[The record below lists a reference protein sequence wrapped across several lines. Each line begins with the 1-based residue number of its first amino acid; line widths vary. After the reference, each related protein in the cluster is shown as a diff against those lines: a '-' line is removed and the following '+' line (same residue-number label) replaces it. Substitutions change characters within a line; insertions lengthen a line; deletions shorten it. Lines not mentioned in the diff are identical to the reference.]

1 MISKNT
7 LYYYIN
13 KYSNIMPDTPPTASW
28 YSSISSNINSYL
40 KYNYGLRELITAS
53 LEYLEDAEESEI
65 LTWIKEKINLVFIA
79 NANKYNKLYEIETAQ
94 TSVLSDK
101 SWTKTTAFSGSDEI
115 TQSGTDQT
123 ANTGSDTRA
132 LTNGGSDTR
141 ALTNG
146 GSDTTALTTG
156 GHDTSALTNGGSDSG
171 SETHGGTDTTT
182 NSKPVFDLA
191 VDVNAGSSATQ
202 NGETISTSATYGKT
216 ENNTTTYG
224 RTENNTY
231 SYGKTE
237 NDTTTYGRT
246 ENNTTTYG
254 KNTSTTYGKKDTL
267 KHGQSILESYNG
279 TDDDMKAIKDYKDFW
294 GKWSFIDIV
303 SRDIINEITYTTI
316 F

>member
-13 KYSNIMPDTPPTASW
+13 KYQNIMPDTPPVASW
-28 YSSISSNINSYL
+28 YASISSNINSYL

-53 LEYLEDAEESEI
+53 LEYLEDAEEADI
-65 LTWIKEKINLVFIA
+65 LSWIKEKINLVFIA

-101 SWTKTTAFSGSDEI
+101 KWTKTTTYSGNDETTLSGSD
-115 TQSGTDQT
+115 ST
-123 ANTGSDTRA
+123 ANTGHDTRA
-132 LTNGGSDTR
+132 RANGGSDT
-141 ALTNG
+141 
-146 GSDTTALTTG
+146 SALTTG
-156 GHDTSALTNGGSDSG
+156 GHDTSALTNGGSDTG

-237 NDTTTYGRT
+237 NDTTTYGK
-246 ENNTTTYG
+246 TTA
-254 KNTSTTYGKKDTL
+254 TTYGKKETL
-267 KHGQSILESYNG
+267 KHGKSISESYDG
-279 TDDDMKAIKDYKDFW
+279 TDDDMRAIKDYKDFW

-303 SRDIINEITYTTI
+303 ARDIINEITYSTI

>member
-13 KYSNIMPDTPPTASW
+13 KYQNIMPDTPPAASW
-28 YSSISSNINSYL
+28 YASISSNINSYL

-53 LEYLEDAEESEI
+53 LEYLEDAEETDI
-65 LTWIKEKINLVFIA
+65 LSWIKEKINLVFIA
-79 NANKYNKLYEIETAQ
+79 NANKYNKLFEIETAQ

-101 SWTKTTAFSGSDEI
+101 KWTKTTTYSGNDETTLSGSD
-115 TQSGTDQT
+115 ST
-123 ANTGSDTRA
+123 ANTGHDTRA
-132 LTNGGSDTR
+132 RANSGSDT
-141 ALTNG
+141 
-146 GSDTTALTTG
+146 SALTTG
-156 GHDTSALTNGGSDSG
+156 GHDTSALTNGGSDTG

-191 VDVNAGSSATQ
+191 IDVNAGSSATQ

-237 NDTTTYGRT
+237 NDTTTYGK
-246 ENNTTTYG
+246 TTA
-254 KNTSTTYGKKDTL
+254 TTYGKKETL
-267 KHGQSILESYNG
+267 KHGKSISESYDG
-279 TDDDMKAIKDYKDFW
+279 TDDDMRAIKDYKDFW

-303 SRDIINEITYTTI
+303 SRDIINEITYSTI

>member
-13 KYSNIMPDTPPTASW
+13 KYQNIMPDTPPAASW
-28 YSSISSNINSYL
+28 YASISSNINSYL

-53 LEYLEDAEESEI
+53 LEYLEDAEEADI

-79 NANKYNKLYEIETAQ
+79 NENKYNKLFEIETAQ

-101 SWTKTTAFSGSDEI
+101 KWTKTTTYSGNDETTLSGSD
-115 TQSGTDQT
+115 ST
-123 ANTGSDTRA
+123 ANTGRDTRA
-132 LTNGGSDTR
+132 RANGGS
-141 ALTNG
+141 
-146 GSDTTALTTG
+146 
-156 GHDTSALTNGGSDSG
+156 DTSALTNGGSDTG

-191 VDVNAGSSATQ
+191 IDVNAGSSATL

-237 NDTTTYGRT
+237 NDTTTYGK
-246 ENNTTTYG
+246 TTA
-254 KNTSTTYGKKDTL
+254 TTYGKKETL
-267 KHGQSILESYNG
+267 KHGKSISESYDG

-303 SRDIINEITYTTI
+303 SRDIINEITNSTI

>member
-13 KYSNIMPDTPPTASW
+13 KYHNIMPDTPPAASW
-28 YSSISSNINSYL
+28 YASISSNINSYL

-53 LEYLEDAEESEI
+53 LEYLEDAEETDI
-65 LTWIKEKINLVFIA
+65 LSWIKEKINLVFIA
-79 NANKYNKLYEIETAQ
+79 NANKYNKLFEIETAQ
-94 TSVLSDK
+94 TSVLTDK
-101 SWTKTTAFSGSDEI
+101 KWTKTTTYSGNDETTLSGSD
-115 TQSGTDQT
+115 ST
-123 ANTGSDTRA
+123 ANTGHDTRA
-132 LTNGGSDTR
+132 LTNGGK
-141 ALTNG
+141 
-146 GSDTTALTTG
+146 DTTALTTG
-156 GHDTSALTNGGSDSG
+156 GSDTSALTNGGSDSG

-182 NSKPVFDLA
+182 NRKPVFDLA

-237 NDTTTYGRT
+237 NDTTTYGK
-246 ENNTTTYG
+246 TTA
-254 KNTSTTYGKKDTL
+254 TTYGKKETL
-267 KHGQSILESYNG
+267 KHGKSISESYDG

-303 SRDIINEITYTTI
+303 ARDIINEITYSTI

>member
-13 KYSNIMPDTPPTASW
+13 KYNSIMPDNPPAASW
-28 YSSISSNINSYL
+28 YGSISSNINSYL

-53 LEYLEDAEESEI
+53 LEYLEDAEETDI
-65 LTWIKEKINLVFIA
+65 LSWIKEKINLVFIA

-94 TSVLSDK
+94 TSALSDK
-101 SWTKTTAFSGSDEI
+101 KWTKTTAFSGNDETTLSGSDSI
-115 TQSGTDQT
+115 
-123 ANTGSDTRA
+123 ANTGHDTRA
-132 LTNGGSDTR
+132 LTNGGSDT
-141 ALTNG
+141 
-146 GSDTTALTTG
+146 SALTTG

-171 SETHGGTDTTT
+171 TETHGGTDTTT

-202 NGETISTSATYGKT
+202 NGETINTSATYGKT

-237 NDTTTYGRT
+237 NDTTTYG
-246 ENNTTTYG
+246 
-254 KNTSTTYGKKDTL
+254 KNTATTYGKKETL
-267 KHGQSILESYNG
+267 KHGKSVSESYEG
-279 TDDDMKAIKDYKDFW
+279 TDNDMRTLKEYKDFW

-303 SRDIINEITYTTI
+303 SRDIINEITYSTI

>member
-13 KYSNIMPDTPPTASW
+13 KYNSIMPDTPPAASW
-28 YSSISSNINSYL
+28 YDSISSNINSYL

-53 LEYLEDAEESEI
+53 LDYLEDAEETDI
-65 LTWIKEKINLVFIA
+65 LSWIKEKINLVFIA
-79 NANKYNKLYEIETAQ
+79 NANKYNKLFEIETAQ

-101 SWTKTTAFSGSDEI
+101 KWTKTTTYSGNDETTLSGSD
-115 TQSGTDQT
+115 ST
-123 ANTGSDTRA
+123 ANTGHDTRA
-132 LTNGGSDTR
+132 LTNGGKDT
-141 ALTNG
+141 
-146 GSDTTALTTG
+146 SALTTG
-156 GHDTSALTNGGSDSG
+156 GSDTSALTNGGSDSG

-231 SYGKTE
+231 TYGKTE
-237 NDTTTYGRT
+237 NDTTTYGK
-246 ENNTTTYG
+246 TTA
-254 KNTSTTYGKKDTL
+254 TTYGKKETL
-267 KHGQSILESYNG
+267 KHGKSISESYDG

-303 SRDIINEITYTTI
+303 SRDIINEITYSTI

>member
-13 KYSNIMPDTPPTASW
+13 KYNNIMPDTPPAASW

-53 LEYLEDAEESEI
+53 LEYLEDAEETDI
-65 LTWIKEKINLVFIA
+65 LSWIKEKINLVFIA
-79 NANKYNKLYEIETAQ
+79 NENKYNKLFEIETAQ

-101 SWTKTTAFSGSDEI
+101 KWTKTTAFSGSDEI
-115 TQSGTDQT
+115 TQSGTDST
-123 ANTGSDTRA
+123 ANTGHDTRA
-132 LTNGGSDTR
+132 LTNGGSDT
-141 ALTNG
+141 
-146 GSDTTALTTG
+146 SALTTG
-156 GHDTSALTNGGSDSG
+156 GHDTSALTNGGSDTG

-191 VDVNAGSSATQ
+191 IDVNAGSSATQ
-202 NGETISTSATYGKT
+202 NGETINTSATYGKT
-216 ENNTTTYG
+216 ENSTTNYG

-237 NDTTTYGRT
+237 NDTTTYGK
-246 ENNTTTYG
+246 TTA
-254 KNTSTTYGKKDTL
+254 TTYGKKDTL
-267 KHGQSILESYNG
+267 KHGQSILESYEG

-303 SRDIINEITYTTI
+303 ARDIINEITYSTI

>member
-13 KYSNIMPDTPPTASW
+13 KYNNIMPDTPPVASW
-28 YSSISSNINSYL
+28 YASISSNINSYL

-53 LEYLEDAEESEI
+53 LEYLEDAEEADI
-65 LTWIKEKINLVFIA
+65 LSWIKEKINLVFIA
-79 NANKYNKLYEIETAQ
+79 NANKYNKLFEIETAQ

-101 SWTKTTAFSGSDEI
+101 KWTKTTTYSGNDETTLSGSD
-115 TQSGTDQT
+115 ST
-123 ANTGSDTRA
+123 ANTGHDTRA
-132 LTNGGSDTR
+132 LTNGGSDT
-141 ALTNG
+141 
-146 GSDTTALTTG
+146 SALTTG
-156 GHDTSALTNGGSDSG
+156 GHDTSALTNGGSDTG

-237 NDTTTYGRT
+237 NDTTTYGK
-246 ENNTTTYG
+246 TTA
-254 KNTSTTYGKKDTL
+254 TTYGKKETL
-267 KHGQSILESYNG
+267 KHGKSISESYDG
-279 TDDDMKAIKDYKDFW
+279 TNDDMKAIKDYKDFW

-303 SRDIINEITYTTI
+303 SRDIINEITYSTI

>member
-13 KYSNIMPDTPPTASW
+13 KYNNIMPDTPPAASW
-28 YSSISSNINSYL
+28 YASISSNINSYL

-53 LEYLEDAEESEI
+53 LEYLEDAEETDI
-65 LTWIKEKINLVFIA
+65 LSWIKEKINLVFIA
-79 NANKYNKLYEIETAQ
+79 NANKYNKLFEIETAQ

-101 SWTKTTAFSGSDEI
+101 KWTKTTAFSGSDEL
-115 TQSGTDQT
+115 TQSGSDSIS
-123 ANTGSDTRA
+123 NTGHDTRA
-132 LTNGGSDTR
+132 LTNGGSDT
-141 ALTNG
+141 
-146 GSDTTALTTG
+146 SALTTG

-237 NDTTTYGRT
+237 NDTTTYGK
-246 ENNTTTYG
+246 TTA
-254 KNTSTTYGKKDTL
+254 TTYGKKDTL
-267 KHGQSILESYNG
+267 KHGQSILESYDG
-279 TDDDMKAIKDYKDFW
+279 TDDDMKAIKDYKNFW

-303 SRDIINEITYTTI
+303 SRDIINEITYSTI

>member
-13 KYSNIMPDTPPTASW
+13 KYQNIMPDTPPAASW
-28 YSSISSNINSYL
+28 YASIAANINSYL
-40 KYNYGLRELITAS
+40 KYNYGLRELITTS
-53 LEYLEDAEESEI
+53 LEYLEDAEEADI
-65 LTWIKEKINLVFIA
+65 LSWIKEKISLLFIA
-79 NANKYNKLYEIETAQ
+79 NDNKYDKLFEIETAQ
-94 TSVLSDK
+94 TSALSDK
-101 SWTKTTAFSGSDEI
+101 KWTKTTTYSGNDERTLSGSD
-115 TQSGTDQT
+115 ST
-123 ANTGSDTRA
+123 ANTGHDTRA
-132 LTNGGSDTR
+132 RANGGSDT
-141 ALTNG
+141 
-146 GSDTTALTTG
+146 SALTTG
-156 GHDTSALTNGGSDSG
+156 GHDTSALTNGGSDTG

-202 NGETISTSATYGKT
+202 NGETISTTATYGKT

-237 NDTTTYGRT
+237 NDTTTYGK
-246 ENNTTTYG
+246 TTA
-254 KNTSTTYGKKDTL
+254 TTYGKKDTL
-267 KHGQSILESYNG
+267 KHGKSISESYDG
-279 TDDDMKAIKDYKDFW
+279 TDDDIRAIKDYKDFW

-303 SRDIINEITYTTI
+303 ARDIINEITYSTI

>member
-13 KYSNIMPDTPPTASW
+13 KYNNIMPDTPPAASW
-28 YSSISSNINSYL
+28 YASISSNINSYL

-53 LEYLEDAEESEI
+53 LEYLEDAEEADI

-79 NANKYNKLYEIETAQ
+79 NANKYNKLFEIETAQ

-101 SWTKTTAFSGSDEI
+101 KWTKTTTYSGNDETTLSGSD
-115 TQSGTDQT
+115 ST
-123 ANTGSDTRA
+123 ANTGHDTRA
-132 LTNGGSDTR
+132 LTNGGNDT
-141 ALTNG
+141 
-146 GSDTTALTTG
+146 SALTTG
-156 GHDTSALTNGGSDSG
+156 GHDTSALTNGGSDTG

-202 NGETISTSATYGKT
+202 NGKTINTSATYGKT

-237 NDTTTYGRT
+237 NDTTTYGK
-246 ENNTTTYG
+246 TTA
-254 KNTSTTYGKKDTL
+254 TTYGKKETL
-267 KHGQSILESYNG
+267 KHGKSISESYDG
-279 TDDDMKAIKDYKDFW
+279 TDDDMRAIKDYKDFW

-303 SRDIINEITYTTI
+303 SRDIINEITYSTI

>member
-13 KYSNIMPDTPPTASW
+13 KYNSIMPDTPPAASW
-28 YSSISSNINSYL
+28 YASISSNINSYL

-53 LEYLEDAEESEI
+53 LEYLEDAEETDI
-65 LTWIKEKINLVFIA
+65 LSWIKEKINLVFIA
-79 NANKYNKLYEIETAQ
+79 NANKYNKLFEIETAQ

-101 SWTKTTAFSGSDEI
+101 KWTKTTTFSGNDETTLSGSD
-115 TQSGTDQT
+115 ST
-123 ANTGSDTRA
+123 ANTGHDTRA
-132 LTNGGSDTR
+132 RANGGKDT
-141 ALTNG
+141 
-146 GSDTTALTTG
+146 SALTTG
-156 GHDTSALTNGGSDSG
+156 GSDTSALTNGGSDTG

-231 SYGKTE
+231 TYGKTE
-237 NDTTTYGRT
+237 NDTTTYGK
-246 ENNTTTYG
+246 TTA
-254 KNTSTTYGKKDTL
+254 TTYGKKETL
-267 KHGQSILESYNG
+267 KHGKSISESYDG

-303 SRDIINEITYTTI
+303 ARDIINEITYSTI

>member
-13 KYSNIMPDTPPTASW
+13 KYNSIMPDTPPAASW
-28 YSSISSNINSYL
+28 YASISSNINSYL

-53 LEYLEDAEESEI
+53 LEYLEDAEETDI
-65 LTWIKEKINLVFIA
+65 LSWIKEKINLVFIA
-79 NANKYNKLYEIETAQ
+79 NSNKYNKLFEIETAQ

-101 SWTKTTAFSGSDEI
+101 KWTKTTTYSGNDETTLSGSD
-115 TQSGTDQT
+115 ST
-123 ANTGSDTRA
+123 ANTGHDTRA
-132 LTNGGSDTR
+132 LTNGGKDT
-141 ALTNG
+141 
-146 GSDTTALTTG
+146 SALTTG
-156 GHDTSALTNGGSDSG
+156 GSDTSALTNGGSDSG

-231 SYGKTE
+231 TYGKTE
-237 NDTTTYGRT
+237 NDTTTYGK
-246 ENNTTTYG
+246 TTA
-254 KNTSTTYGKKDTL
+254 TTYGKKETL
-267 KHGQSILESYNG
+267 KHGKSISESYDG

-303 SRDIINEITYTTI
+303 ARDIINEITYSTI

>member
-13 KYSNIMPDTPPTASW
+13 KYNNIMPDTPPAASW
-28 YSSISSNINSYL
+28 YASISSNINSYL

-53 LEYLEDAEESEI
+53 LEYLEDAEEADI
-65 LTWIKEKINLVFIA
+65 LSWIKEKINLVFIA
-79 NANKYNKLYEIETAQ
+79 NANKYNKLFEIETAQ

-101 SWTKTTAFSGSDEI
+101 KWTKTTTYSGNDETTLSGSD
-115 TQSGTDQT
+115 ST
-123 ANTGSDTRA
+123 ANTGHDTRA
-132 LTNGGSDTR
+132 RANGGSDT
-141 ALTNG
+141 
-146 GSDTTALTTG
+146 SALTTG
-156 GHDTSALTNGGSDSG
+156 GHDTSALTNGGSDTG

-191 VDVNAGSSATQ
+191 IDVNAGSSATQ
-202 NGETISTSATYGKT
+202 NGETINTSATYGKT

-237 NDTTTYGRT
+237 NDTTTYGK
-246 ENNTTTYG
+246 TTA
-254 KNTSTTYGKKDTL
+254 TTYGKKETL
-267 KHGQSILESYNG
+267 KHGKSISESYDG

-303 SRDIINEITYTTI
+303 SRDIINEITYSTI

>member
-13 KYSNIMPDTPPTASW
+13 KYNNIMPDTPPAASW
-28 YSSISSNINSYL
+28 YTSISSNINSYL

-53 LEYLEDAEESEI
+53 LEYLEDAEETDI
-65 LTWIKEKINLVFIA
+65 LSWIKEKINLVFIA
-79 NANKYNKLYEIETAQ
+79 NSNKYNKLFEIETAQ

-101 SWTKTTAFSGSDEI
+101 KWTKTTTYSGNDETTLSGSD
-115 TQSGTDQT
+115 ST
-123 ANTGSDTRA
+123 ANTGHDTRA
-132 LTNGGSDTR
+132 LTNGGSDT
-141 ALTNG
+141 
-146 GSDTTALTTG
+146 SALTTG
-156 GHDTSALTNGGSDSG
+156 GHDTSALTNGGSDTG

-237 NDTTTYGRT
+237 NDTTTYGK
-246 ENNTTTYG
+246 TTA
-254 KNTSTTYGKKDTL
+254 TTYGKKETL
-267 KHGQSILESYNG
+267 KHGKSISESYDG

-303 SRDIINEITYTTI
+303 SRDIINEITYSTI

>member
-13 KYSNIMPDTPPTASW
+13 KYNNIMPDTPPAASW
-28 YSSISSNINSYL
+28 YASISSNINSYL
-40 KYNYGLRELITAS
+40 KYNYGLRELLTAS
-53 LEYLEDAEESEI
+53 LEYLEEAEEADI
-65 LTWIKEKINLVFIA
+65 LSWIKEKINLVFIA
-79 NANKYNKLYEIETAQ
+79 NANKYNKLFEIETAQ

-101 SWTKTTAFSGSDEI
+101 KWTKTTTYSGNDETTLSGSD
-115 TQSGTDQT
+115 ST
-123 ANTGSDTRA
+123 ANTGHDTRA
-132 LTNGGSDTR
+132 LTNGGSDT
-141 ALTNG
+141 
-146 GSDTTALTTG
+146 SALTTG
-156 GHDTSALTNGGSDSG
+156 GHDTSALTNGGSDTG

-237 NDTTTYGRT
+237 NDTTTYGK
-246 ENNTTTYG
+246 TTA
-254 KNTSTTYGKKDTL
+254 TTYGKKETL
-267 KHGQSILESYNG
+267 KHGKSISESYDG
-279 TDDDMKAIKDYKDFW
+279 TEDDMRALKDYKDFW

-303 SRDIINEITYTTI
+303 ARDIINEITYSTI

>member
-13 KYSNIMPDTPPTASW
+13 KYNNIMPDTPPAASW
-28 YSSISSNINSYL
+28 YASISSNINSYL

-53 LEYLEDAEESEI
+53 LEYLEDAEETDI
-65 LTWIKEKINLVFIA
+65 LSWIKEKINLVFIA
-79 NANKYNKLYEIETAQ
+79 NANKYNKLFEIETAQ

-101 SWTKTTAFSGSDEI
+101 KWTKTTTFSGNDETTLSGSD
-115 TQSGTDQT
+115 ST
-123 ANTGSDTRA
+123 ANTGHDTRA
-132 LTNGGSDTR
+132 RANGGSDT
-141 ALTNG
+141 
-146 GSDTTALTTG
+146 SALTTG
-156 GHDTSALTNGGSDSG
+156 GHDTSALTNGGSDTG

-231 SYGKTE
+231 TYGKTE
-237 NDTTTYGRT
+237 NDTTTYGK
-246 ENNTTTYG
+246 TTA
-254 KNTSTTYGKKDTL
+254 TTYGKKETL
-267 KHGQSILESYNG
+267 KHGKSISESYDG

-303 SRDIINEITYTTI
+303 SRDIINEITYSTI

>member
-13 KYSNIMPDTPPTASW
+13 KYNNIMPDTPPAASW
-28 YSSISSNINSYL
+28 YASISSNINSYL

-53 LEYLEDAEESEI
+53 LDYLEDAEESEI
-65 LTWIKEKINLVFIA
+65 LSWIKEKINLLFIA
-79 NANKYNKLYEIETAQ
+79 NDNKYDKLFEIETAQ
-94 TSVLSDK
+94 TSALSDK
-101 SWTKTTAFSGSDEI
+101 KWTKTTTYSGNDETTLSGSD
-115 TQSGTDQT
+115 ST
-123 ANTGSDTRA
+123 ANTGHDTRA
-132 LTNGGSDTR
+132 LTNGGSDTS
-141 ALTNG
+141 ALITG
-146 GSDTTALTTG
+146 GS
-156 GHDTSALTNGGSDSG
+156 DTSALTNGGSDTG

-202 NGETISTSATYGKT
+202 NGETISTAATYGKT

-237 NDTTTYGRT
+237 NDTTTYGK
-246 ENNTTTYG
+246 TTA
-254 KNTSTTYGKKDTL
+254 TTYGKKETL
-267 KHGQSILESYNG
+267 KHGKSITETYDG
-279 TDDDMKAIKDYKDFW
+279 TEDDIRALKDYKDFW

-303 SRDIINEITYTTI
+303 SRDIINEITYSTI

>member
-13 KYSNIMPDTPPTASW
+13 KYNNIMPDTPPAASW
-28 YSSISSNINSYL
+28 YASISSNINSYL

-53 LEYLEDAEESEI
+53 LEYLEDAEETDI
-65 LTWIKEKINLVFIA
+65 LSWIKEKINLVFIA
-79 NANKYNKLYEIETAQ
+79 NANKYNKLFEIETAQ

-101 SWTKTTAFSGSDEI
+101 KWTKTTTYSGNDETTLSGSD
-115 TQSGTDQT
+115 ST
-123 ANTGSDTRA
+123 ANTGHDTRA
-132 LTNGGSDTR
+132 RANGGSDT
-141 ALTNG
+141 
-146 GSDTTALTTG
+146 SALTTG
-156 GHDTSALTNGGSDSG
+156 GHDTSALTNGGSDTG

-237 NDTTTYGRT
+237 NDTTTYGK
-246 ENNTTTYG
+246 TTA
-254 KNTSTTYGKKDTL
+254 TTYGKKETL
-267 KHGQSILESYNG
+267 KHGKSISESYDG

-303 SRDIINEITYTTI
+303 SRDIINEITYSTI

>member
-13 KYSNIMPDTPPTASW
+13 KYNNIMPDTPPAASW
-28 YSSISSNINSYL
+28 YASISSNINSYL

-53 LEYLEDAEESEI
+53 LEYLEDAEETDI
-65 LTWIKEKINLVFIA
+65 LAWIKEKINLVFIA
-79 NANKYNKLYEIETAQ
+79 NANKYNKLFEIETAQ

-101 SWTKTTAFSGSDEI
+101 KWTKTTTYSGNDETTLSGSD
-115 TQSGTDQT
+115 ST
-123 ANTGSDTRA
+123 ANTGHDTRA
-132 LTNGGSDTR
+132 LTNGGSDT
-141 ALTNG
+141 
-146 GSDTTALTTG
+146 SALTTG
-156 GHDTSALTNGGSDSG
+156 GHDTSALTNGGSDTG

-237 NDTTTYGRT
+237 NDTTTYGK
-246 ENNTTTYG
+246 TTA
-254 KNTSTTYGKKDTL
+254 TTYGKKETL
-267 KHGQSILESYNG
+267 KHGKSISESYDG

-303 SRDIINEITYTTI
+303 SRDIINEITYSTI

>member
-13 KYSNIMPDTPPTASW
+13 KYNNIMPDTPPAASW
-28 YSSISSNINSYL
+28 YASISSNINSYL

-53 LEYLEDAEESEI
+53 LEYLEDAEETDI
-65 LTWIKEKINLVFIA
+65 LAWIKEKINLVFIA

-123 ANTGSDTRA
+123 ANTGHDTRA

-141 ALTNG
+141 
-146 GSDTTALTTG
+146 ALTTG
-156 GHDTSALTNGGSDSG
+156 GHDTSALTNGGSDTG

-237 NDTTTYGRT
+237 NDTTTYGK
-246 ENNTTTYG
+246 TTA
-254 KNTSTTYGKKDTL
+254 TTYGKKDTL

-279 TDDDMKAIKDYKDFW
+279 TDDDMKAIKNYKDFW

-303 SRDIINEITYTTI
+303 SRDIINEITYSTI

>member
-13 KYSNIMPDTPPTASW
+13 KYNNIMPDTPPAASW
-28 YSSISSNINSYL
+28 YASISSNINSYL

-53 LEYLEDAEESEI
+53 LEYLEDAEETDI
-65 LTWIKEKINLVFIA
+65 LSWIKEKINLVFIA
-79 NANKYNKLYEIETAQ
+79 NANKYNKLFEIETAQ

-101 SWTKTTAFSGSDEI
+101 KWTKTTTYSGNDERTLSGSD
-115 TQSGTDQT
+115 ST
-123 ANTGSDTRA
+123 ANTGHDTRA
-132 LTNGGSDTR
+132 RANGGSDT
-141 ALTNG
+141 
-146 GSDTTALTTG
+146 SALTTG
-156 GHDTSALTNGGSDSG
+156 GHDTSALTNGGSDTG

-202 NGETISTSATYGKT
+202 NGETINTSATYGKT
-216 ENNTTTYG
+216 ENSTTNYG

-237 NDTTTYGRT
+237 NDTTTYGK
-246 ENNTTTYG
+246 TTA
-254 KNTSTTYGKKDTL
+254 TTYGKKDTL
-267 KHGQSILESYNG
+267 KHGKSISESYEG

-303 SRDIINEITYTTI
+303 ARDIINEITYSTI

>member
-13 KYSNIMPDTPPTASW
+13 KYNNIMPDTPPAASW
-28 YSSISSNINSYL
+28 YASISSNINSYL

-53 LEYLEDAEESEI
+53 LEYLEDAEETDI
-65 LTWIKEKINLVFIA
+65 LSWIKEKINLVFIA
-79 NANKYNKLYEIETAQ
+79 NSNKYNKLFEIETAQ

-101 SWTKTTAFSGSDEI
+101 KWTKTTTYSGNDERTLSGSD
-115 TQSGTDQT
+115 ST
-123 ANTGSDTRA
+123 ANTGHDTRA
-132 LTNGGSDTR
+132 LTNGGSDT
-141 ALTNG
+141 
-146 GSDTTALTTG
+146 SALTTG
-156 GHDTSALTNGGSDSG
+156 GHDTSALTNGGSDTG

-202 NGETISTSATYGKT
+202 NGETINTSATYGKT

-237 NDTTTYGRT
+237 NDTTTYGK
-246 ENNTTTYG
+246 TTA
-254 KNTSTTYGKKDTL
+254 TTYGKKDTL
-267 KHGQSILESYNG
+267 KHGKNISESYDG
-279 TDDDMKAIKDYKDFW
+279 TDDDMRALKDYKDFW

-303 SRDIINEITYTTI
+303 SRDIINEITYSTI

>member
-13 KYSNIMPDTPPTASW
+13 KYNNIMPDTPPAASW
-28 YSSISSNINSYL
+28 YASISSNINSYL

-53 LEYLEDAEESEI
+53 LEYLEDAEEADI
-65 LTWIKEKINLVFIA
+65 LTWIKAKINLVFIA
-79 NANKYNKLYEIETAQ
+79 NSNKYNKLFEIETAQ
-94 TSVLSDK
+94 TSALSDK
-101 SWTKTTAFSGSDEI
+101 KWTKTTTYSGNDERTLSGSD
-115 TQSGTDQT
+115 ST
-123 ANTGSDTRA
+123 ANTGNDTRA
-132 LTNGGSDTR
+132 RANGGSDT
-141 ALTNG
+141 
-146 GSDTTALTTG
+146 SALTTG

-202 NGETISTSATYGKT
+202 NGKTINTSMTYGKT
-216 ENNTTTYG
+216 ANNTTTYG

-237 NDTTTYGRT
+237 NDTTTYGK
-246 ENNTTTYG
+246 TTA
-254 KNTSTTYGKKDTL
+254 TTYGKKDTL
-267 KHGQSILESYNG
+267 KHGKSISESYDG
-279 TDDDMKAIKDYKDFW
+279 TDDDMQAIKDYKDFW

-303 SRDIINEITYTTI
+303 SRDIINEITYSTI

>member
-13 KYSNIMPDTPPTASW
+13 KYNNIMPDTPPAASW
-28 YSSISSNINSYL
+28 YASISSNINSYL

-53 LEYLEDAEESEI
+53 LEYLEDAEETDI
-65 LTWIKEKINLVFIA
+65 LSWIKEKINLVFIA
-79 NANKYNKLYEIETAQ
+79 NSNKYNKLFEIETAQ

-101 SWTKTTAFSGSDEI
+101 KWTKTTTFSGNDETTLSGSD
-115 TQSGTDQT
+115 ST
-123 ANTGSDTRA
+123 ANTGHDTRA
-132 LTNGGSDTR
+132 RANGGSDT
-141 ALTNG
+141 
-146 GSDTTALTTG
+146 SALTTG
-156 GHDTSALTNGGSDSG
+156 GHDTSALTNGGSDTG

-237 NDTTTYGRT
+237 NDTTTYGK
-246 ENNTTTYG
+246 TTA
-254 KNTSTTYGKKDTL
+254 TTYGKKETL
-267 KHGQSILESYNG
+267 KHGKSISESYDG

-303 SRDIINEITYTTI
+303 ARDIINEITYSTI

>member
-13 KYSNIMPDTPPTASW
+13 KYNNIMPDTPPAASW
-28 YSSISSNINSYL
+28 YASISSNINSYL

-53 LEYLEDAEESEI
+53 LEYLEGAEETDI
-65 LTWIKEKINLVFIA
+65 LSWIKEKINLVFIA
-79 NANKYNKLYEIETAQ
+79 NENKYNKLFEIETAQ
-94 TSVLSDK
+94 TSALSDK
-101 SWTKTTAFSGSDEI
+101 KWTKTTTYSGNDERTLSGSDSTE
-115 TQSGTDQT
+115 
-123 ANTGSDTRA
+123 NTGQDTRA
-132 LTNGGSDTR
+132 RANGGSDT
-141 ALTNG
+141 
-146 GSDTTALTTG
+146 SALTTG
-156 GHDTSALTNGGSDSG
+156 GSDTNALTNGGSDSG

-191 VDVNAGSSATQ
+191 VDVNAGSSATH

-224 RTENNTY
+224 KTENNTY

-237 NDTTTYGRT
+237 NDTTTYGK
-246 ENNTTTYG
+246 TTA
-254 KNTSTTYGKKDTL
+254 TTYGKKDTL
-267 KHGQSILESYNG
+267 KHGKSISESYDG
-279 TDDDMKAIKDYKDFW
+279 TDDDMGALKDYKDFW

-303 SRDIINEITYTTI
+303 ARDIINEITYSTI

>member
-13 KYSNIMPDTPPTASW
+13 KYNNIMPDTPPAASW
-28 YSSISSNINSYL
+28 YASISSNINSYL
-40 KYNYGLRELITAS
+40 KYNYGLRELITSS
-53 LEYLEDAEESEI
+53 LEYLEDAEETDI
-65 LTWIKEKINLVFIA
+65 LSWIKEKVNLVFIA
-79 NANKYNKLYEIETAQ
+79 NANKYNKLFEIETAQ

-101 SWTKTTAFSGSDEI
+101 KWTKTTTYSGNDETTLSGSD
-115 TQSGTDQT
+115 ST
-123 ANTGSDTRA
+123 ANTGHDTRA
-132 LTNGGSDTR
+132 RANGGSDT
-141 ALTNG
+141 
-146 GSDTTALTTG
+146 SALTTG
-156 GHDTSALTNGGSDSG
+156 GHDTSALTNGGSDTG

-237 NDTTTYGRT
+237 NDTTTYGK
-246 ENNTTTYG
+246 TTA
-254 KNTSTTYGKKDTL
+254 TTYGKKETL
-267 KHGQSILESYNG
+267 KHGKSISESYDG
-279 TDDDMKAIKDYKDFW
+279 TDDDMRALKDYKDFW

-303 SRDIINEITYTTI
+303 SRDIINEITYSTI

>member
-13 KYSNIMPDTPPTASW
+13 KYQNIMPDTPPASSW
-28 YSSISSNINSYL
+28 YASISSNINSYL

-53 LEYLEDAEESEI
+53 LEYLEGAEETDI
-65 LTWIKEKINLVFIA
+65 LSWIKEKINLVFIA
-79 NANKYNKLYEIETAQ
+79 NANKYNKLFEIETAQ
-94 TSVLSDK
+94 TSVLSDTK
-101 SWTKTTAFSGSDEI
+101 WTKTTTYSGNDETTLSGSD
-115 TQSGTDQT
+115 ST
-123 ANTGSDTRA
+123 ANTGHDTRA
-132 LTNGGSDTR
+132 RANGGSDT
-141 ALTNG
+141 
-146 GSDTTALTTG
+146 SALTTG
-156 GHDTSALTNGGSDSG
+156 GHDTSALTNGGSDTG

-202 NGETISTSATYGKT
+202 NGETINTSATYGKT

-237 NDTTTYGRT
+237 NDTTTYGK
-246 ENNTTTYG
+246 TTA
-254 KNTSTTYGKKDTL
+254 TTYGKKETL
-267 KHGQSILESYNG
+267 KHGKSISESYDG
-279 TDDDMKAIKDYKDFW
+279 TDDDMRAIKDYKDFW

-303 SRDIINEITYTTI
+303 SRDIINEITYSTI

>member
-13 KYSNIMPDTPPTASW
+13 KYQNIMPDTPPAASW
-28 YSSISSNINSYL
+28 YASISSNINSYL

-53 LEYLEDAEESEI
+53 LEYLEDAEEADI
-65 LTWIKEKINLVFIA
+65 LSWIKEKINLVFIA
-79 NANKYNKLYEIETAQ
+79 NSNKYNKLYEIETAQ

-101 SWTKTTAFSGSDEI
+101 KWTKTTAFSGSDEI
-115 TQSGTDQT
+115 TQSGTDST
-123 ANTGSDTRA
+123 ANTGHDTRA
-132 LTNGGSDTR
+132 LTNGGSDT
-141 ALTNG
+141 
-146 GSDTTALTTG
+146 SALTTG
-156 GHDTSALTNGGSDSG
+156 GSDTSALTNGGSDSG

-202 NGETISTSATYGKT
+202 NGETINTSATYGKT

-224 RTENNTY
+224 KTENNTY

-237 NDTTTYGRT
+237 NDTTTYGK
-246 ENNTTTYG
+246 TTA
-254 KNTSTTYGKKDTL
+254 TTYGKKDTL
-267 KHGQSILESYNG
+267 KHGQSILESYEG
-279 TDDDMKAIKDYKDFW
+279 TDDDLKAIKDYKNFW

-303 SRDIINEITYTTI
+303 ARDIINEITYSTI

>member
-13 KYSNIMPDTPPTASW
+13 KYQNIMPDTPPAASW
-28 YSSISSNINSYL
+28 YASISSNINSYL

-53 LEYLEDAEESEI
+53 LEYLEDAEEADI
-65 LTWIKEKINLVFIA
+65 LSWIKEKINLVFIA
-79 NANKYNKLYEIETAQ
+79 NANKYNKLFEIETAQ

-101 SWTKTTAFSGSDEI
+101 KWTKTTTFSGNDETTLSGSD
-115 TQSGTDQT
+115 ST
-123 ANTGSDTRA
+123 ANTGHDTRA
-132 LTNGGSDTR
+132 LTNGGSDT
-141 ALTNG
+141 
-146 GSDTTALTTG
+146 SALTTG

-224 RTENNTY
+224 KTENNTY

-237 NDTTTYGRT
+237 NDTTTYGK
-246 ENNTTTYG
+246 TTA
-254 KNTSTTYGKKDTL
+254 TTYGKKETL
-267 KHGQSILESYNG
+267 KHGKSISESYDG
-279 TDDDMKAIKDYKDFW
+279 TDDDMRALKDYKDFW

-303 SRDIINEITYTTI
+303 SRDIINEITYSTI

>member
-13 KYSNIMPDTPPTASW
+13 KYNNIMPDTPPAASW
-28 YSSISSNINSYL
+28 YASISSNINSYL

-53 LEYLEDAEESEI
+53 LEYLEDAEEADI
-65 LTWIKEKINLVFIA
+65 LSWIKEKINLVFIA
-79 NANKYNKLYEIETAQ
+79 NANKYNKLFEIETAQ

-101 SWTKTTAFSGSDEI
+101 KWTKTTTYSGNDETTLSGSD
-115 TQSGTDQT
+115 ST
-123 ANTGSDTRA
+123 ANTGHDTRA
-132 LTNGGSDTR
+132 LTNGGSDT
-141 ALTNG
+141 
-146 GSDTTALTTG
+146 SALTTG
-156 GHDTSALTNGGSDSG
+156 GHDTSALTNGGSDTG

-191 VDVNAGSSATQ
+191 VDVNAGSSATL

-237 NDTTTYGRT
+237 N
-246 ENNTTTYG
+246 NTTTYG
-254 KNTSTTYGKKDTL
+254 KTTATTYGKKETL
-267 KHGQSILESYNG
+267 KHGKSISESYDG

-303 SRDIINEITYTTI
+303 SRDIINEITYSTI

>member
-13 KYSNIMPDTPPTASW
+13 KYQNIMPDTPPAASW
-28 YSSISSNINSYL
+28 YTSISSNINSYL

-53 LEYLEDAEESEI
+53 LEYLEDAEEADI

-79 NANKYNKLYEIETAQ
+79 NANKYNKLFEIETAQ
-94 TSVLSDK
+94 TSALSDK
-101 SWTKTTAFSGSDEI
+101 KWTKTTTYSGNDETTLSGSD
-115 TQSGTDQT
+115 ST
-123 ANTGSDTRA
+123 ANTGHDTRA
-132 LTNGGSDTR
+132 LTNSGSDT
-141 ALTNG
+141 
-146 GSDTTALTTG
+146 SALTTG
-156 GHDTSALTNGGSDSG
+156 GSDTSALTNGGSDTG

-237 NDTTTYGRT
+237 NDTTTYGK
-246 ENNTTTYG
+246 TTA
-254 KNTSTTYGKKDTL
+254 TTYGKKETL
-267 KHGQSILESYNG
+267 KHGKSISESYDG
-279 TDDDMKAIKDYKDFW
+279 TEDDMRALKDYKDFW
-294 GKWSFIDIV
+294 GKWSFIDIIA
-303 SRDIINEITYTTI
+303 RDIINEITYSTI

>member
-13 KYSNIMPDTPPTASW
+13 KYNNIMPDTPPAASW
-28 YSSISSNINSYL
+28 YASISSNINSYL
-40 KYNYGLRELITAS
+40 KYNYGLRELITDS
-53 LEYLEDAEESEI
+53 LEYLEDAEEADI
-65 LTWIKEKINLVFIA
+65 LAWIKEKINLVFIA
-79 NANKYNKLYEIETAQ
+79 NANKYNKLFEIETAQ

-101 SWTKTTAFSGSDEI
+101 KWTKTTTYSGNDETTLSGSD
-115 TQSGTDQT
+115 ST
-123 ANTGSDTRA
+123 ANTGHDTRA
-132 LTNGGSDTR
+132 LTNGGSDT
-141 ALTNG
+141 
-146 GSDTTALTTG
+146 SALTTG
-156 GHDTSALTNGGSDSG
+156 GHDTSALTNGGSDTG

-191 VDVNAGSSATQ
+191 VDVNAGSSATL

-237 NDTTTYGRT
+237 N
-246 ENNTTTYG
+246 NTTTYG
-254 KNTSTTYGKKDTL
+254 KTTATTYGKKETL
-267 KHGQSILESYNG
+267 KHGKSISESYDG

-303 SRDIINEITYTTI
+303 SRDIINEITYSTI

>member
-13 KYSNIMPDTPPTASW
+13 KYNNIMPDTPPAASW
-28 YSSISSNINSYL
+28 YASISSNINSYL

-53 LEYLEDAEESEI
+53 LEYLEDAEEADI

-79 NANKYNKLYEIETAQ
+79 NANKYNKLFEIETAQ

-101 SWTKTTAFSGSDEI
+101 KWTKTTTYSGNDETTLSGSD
-115 TQSGTDQT
+115 ST
-123 ANTGSDTRA
+123 ANTGHDTRA
-132 LTNGGSDTR
+132 LTNGGSDT
-141 ALTNG
+141 
-146 GSDTTALTTG
+146 SALTTG
-156 GHDTSALTNGGSDSG
+156 GHDTSTLTNGGSDTG

-237 NDTTTYGRT
+237 NDTTTYGK
-246 ENNTTTYG
+246 TTA
-254 KNTSTTYGKKDTL
+254 TTYGKKETL
-267 KHGQSILESYNG
+267 KHGKSISESYDG

-303 SRDIINEITYTTI
+303 SRDIINEITYSTI

>member
-13 KYSNIMPDTPPTASW
+13 KYNNIMPDTPPAASW
-28 YSSISSNINSYL
+28 YASISSNINSYL

-53 LEYLEDAEESEI
+53 LEYLEDAEETDI
-65 LTWIKEKINLVFIA
+65 LSWIKEKINLVFIA

-101 SWTKTTAFSGSDEI
+101 KWTKTTTYSGNDETTLSGSD
-115 TQSGTDQT
+115 ST
-123 ANTGSDTRA
+123 ANTGHDTRA
-132 LTNGGSDTR
+132 LTNGGSDT
-141 ALTNG
+141 
-146 GSDTTALTTG
+146 SALTTG
-156 GHDTSALTNGGSDSG
+156 GHDTSALTNGGSDTG

-202 NGETISTSATYGKT
+202 NGETINTSATYGKT

-237 NDTTTYGRT
+237 NDTTTYGK
-246 ENNTTTYG
+246 TTA
-254 KNTSTTYGKKDTL
+254 TTYGKKETL
-267 KHGQSILESYNG
+267 KHGKSISESYDG

-303 SRDIINEITYTTI
+303 SRDIINEITYSTI